1 MDNDLN
7 KRVEQFNRL
16 ELPGQPRFMHLGT
29 DYLVNDLWS
38 EVQKL
43 RKHIK
48 EMQNPKEMIK
58 MEWYTRNEIIN
69 FLKIEGKYNY
79 MSDNEVNF
87 FVKTVQKAYEKG
99 RERGSRGERMSYV
112 PKEKPDFFL

>member
-1 MDNDLN
+1 
-7 KRVEQFNRL
+7 
-16 ELPGQPRFMHLGT
+16 
-29 DYLVNDLWS
+29 
-38 EVQKL
+38 
-43 RKHIK
+43 
-48 EMQNPKEMIK
+48 

-99 RERGSRGERMSYV
+99 REHAAK
-112 PKEKPDFFL
+112 KEKS